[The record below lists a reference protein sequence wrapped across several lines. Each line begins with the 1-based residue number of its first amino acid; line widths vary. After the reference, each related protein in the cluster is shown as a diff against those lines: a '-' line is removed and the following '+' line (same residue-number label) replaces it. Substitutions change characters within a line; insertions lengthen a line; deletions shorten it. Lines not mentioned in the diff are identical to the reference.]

1 MRRIAQLT
9 LASIVALLV
18 AASTAEAQARDWAF
32 DFKMTDTMVAASES
46 RSGVTTGHAVVSKG
60 RVRLDMKG
68 TSNAISMPRMAVGSG
83 EGVSMIVEDQGKL
96 ITYLLAKEK
105 RYMQFRPT
113 EMLKQMQTMIQ
124 GMGAAMKF
132 DVSGPDPKLE
142 NLGRG
147 PVILGHETV
156 HYRVTSGMKVAM
168 SAMGERETMEMS
180 SITDQYF
187 ARGMGELM
195 DPFSSMKALRETSS
209 MFGGANKAY
218 MDKMWSVQ
226 ARLPKAPELR
236 AEQRTTMTR
245 GGLVSNIRTVR
256 EVTKI
261 QRVKAP
267 VDLFVVP
274 AGYTKI
280 DMGPIAPARR

>member
-9 LASIVALLV
+9 LASAVAALV
-18 AASTAEAQARDWAF
+18 ASSGAQAQARDWAF
-32 DFKMTDTMVAASES
+32 DFRMIDTMVAGGETTN
-46 RSGVTTGHAVVSKG
+46 GVTTGHAVVSKG

-68 TSNAISMPRMAVGSG
+68 TSNAISMPRMGVGSG
-83 EGVSMIVEDQGKL
+83 DGVSMIVEDQGKL
-96 ITYLLAKEK
+96 ITYLLSKEK
-105 RYMQFRPT
+105 RYMQFKPT
-113 EMLKQMQTMIQ
+113 EMLKQMQTMMQ

-132 DVSGPDPKLE
+132 DVSGPEPKLE

-156 HYRVTSGMKVAM
+156 HYRVTSGMKVTM

-180 SITDQYF
+180 STTDQYF

-218 MDKMWSVQ
+218 MDKMWAIQ
-226 ARLPKAPELR
+226 GRLPKAPELR

-245 GGLVSNIRTVR
+245 GGLVSNVKTVR

-267 VDLFVVP
+267 VDLFAVP

-280 DMGPIAPARR
+280 DMGPIPPARR